1 MDFDI
6 YIYIQKCFKN
16 KKHIKLGLIKSEACI
31 YMYNNTK
38 FIMVENQGQIN

>member
-31 YMYNNTK
+31 YNNTK
-38 FIMVENQGQIN
+38 LIMVENQGQIN